1 MCACVRAT
9 HAQVSGLHLCCYGA
23 RGWECL
29 PGTLGTL
36 RSDRLDRQPASTGRR
51 KAWSPVFP
59 VPVPRRSIPS
69 PRGSWHWSP
78 RFKSHSPSDPSVGLT
93 FPIWEQGHRPDEVSA
108 WDSRSF
114 KPFSAR
120 ALPGAG
126 ERVVATSAGRAPPPL
141 PQLPREA
148 PEAPEDSGKWV
159 GREGR
164 ASLAADW
171 GNGLGGGG
179 GRLCVSGPDRTSL
192 CVSVSECSRGYGV
205 GMQ

>member
-126 ERVVATSAGRAPPPL
+126 ERVVATSAGRAPPPPPPAPEGGPRGPRGQWEVGGERGPSL
-141 PQLPREA
+141 VGCRLGQWPRGWGREA
-148 PEAPEDSGKWV
+148 VCEW
-159 GREGR
+159 
-164 ASLAADW
+164 
-171 GNGLGGGG
+171 
-179 GRLCVSGPDRTSL
+179 T
-192 CVSVSECSRGYGV
+192 
-205 GMQ
+205 